1 LNKFKKENS
10 KMETDHTSDEEDLTY
25 DPVIEDD
32 LNENSISDEIMGGL
46 LDLVFSDNSIRNV
59 SVFSFGLLMK
69 FGINFSEIKTFL
81 KLLVCKRFALVEI
94 I

>member
-1 LNKFKKENS
+1 
-10 KMETDHTSDEEDLTY
+10 METDQTSDEEDSTY
-25 DPVIEDD
+25 DLVIEDD

-69 FGINFSEIKTFL
+69 FGNNFF
-81 KLLVCKRFALVEI
+81 
-94 I
+94 